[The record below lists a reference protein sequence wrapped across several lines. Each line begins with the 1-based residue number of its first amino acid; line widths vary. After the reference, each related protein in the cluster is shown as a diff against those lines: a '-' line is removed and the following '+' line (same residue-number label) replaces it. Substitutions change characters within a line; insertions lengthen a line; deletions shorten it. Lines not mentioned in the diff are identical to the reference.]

1 MKRSIK
7 KIGKETAKKGEG
19 RVTRSSVRIL
29 LPVLLILGLASCEK
43 AWHGTDGRPGDAYL
57 ALTWQVEE
65 PAYIDAG
72 TGAIPPRFYYGQY
85 YKINPGYYTLYY
97 EGDVWT
103 GQYWGTYAW
112 EVTYEIWEVPGER
125 GDWYYNGQ
133 NGPDNYFD
141 IEMSPYGPYVY
152 SSYKSGE
159 SVSKYEI
166 IEQSNDVIVIVQK
179 GDGMNLKA
187 TFKRVDPRH
196 EKEIKATDE

>member
-7 KIGKETAKKGEG
+7 KIGNETVKMGEAK
-19 RVTRSSVRIL
+19 VTRSSVRIL
-29 LPVLLILGLASCEK
+29 LPVLLILSLSACEK
-43 AWHGTDGRPGDAYL
+43 AWHGSDGRPGDAFI

-65 PAYIDAG
+65 PNYIDAG

-85 YKINPGYYTLYY
+85 YKINPGFYELYY
-97 EGDVWT
+97 EGSIWT
-103 GQYWGTYAW
+103 GQFWGFYAW

-125 GDWYYNGQ
+125 GDWYYNGA

-159 SVSKYEI
+159 MDSKYEI
-166 IEQSNDVIVIVQK
+166 IEKSDDLVVIVQK
-179 GDGMNLKA
+179 GEGINMKA
-187 TFKRVDPRH
+187 TFKKVEPRY
-196 EKEIKATDE
+196 ELDKGELTR